1 MSKHCIMLLFLSL
14 IGIFLSAILLYFN
27 ARKYRSSIYLGAF
40 FLIVSLYGFNQ
51 WVLLY
56 SNSVLLVSL
65 VYTHIT
71 FLFYLIGPLLYWY
84 IRSVL
89 TDKVNLQKND
99 LFHLIPMVIYLVAS
113 LPYLFSSYSY
123 KVEVATSIVNV
134 PGYLGN
140 IKVTILSEIFSVSSV
155 YIFRPLLVWIY
166 TVWSIALFIRFL
178 IKNDKTLIFSHQKFM
193 TKWLSVL
200 LGFQFVLITSHL
212 LMMMETFLFDYD
224 NLFHTLNTL
233 QFLSVLAMAG
243 LLISPFFFP
252 GILYGL
258 PRLPESIL
266 ELQIR
271 VETKKIIDDV
281 KKNSPNFESDY
292 MQLIEHKSMSC
303 MKELQPY
310 LKPEFNLNQFSVLIQ
325 IPVHHV
331 TYFFREIKKQS
342 FSDFRNEWRVNHAKA
357 LILEPKSSNW
367 TLEAIGLQS
376 GFATRNTFFTA
387 FKKTEGISPST
398 FAIQS
403 RQTLF
408 NSEILY

>member
-1 MSKHCIMLLFLSL
+1 MLLFLSL
-14 IGIFLSAILLYFN
+14 IGIFLSLILLYFN

-40 FLIVSLYGFNQ
+40 FLTVSLYGFNQ

-56 SNSVLLVSL
+56 SDSVLMVSL

-71 FLFYLIGPLLYWY
+71 FLFYLIGPMLYWY

-89 TDKVNLQKND
+89 TDKVNLQKKD
-99 LFHLIPMVIYLVAS
+99 ILHLIPMLIYLLAAI
-113 LPYLFSSYSY
+113 PYIFGSYSH

-140 IKVTILSEIFSVSSV
+140 FKVTILSEIFSVSSV

-178 IKNDKTLIFSHQKFM
+178 IKNDKTLVFSHQKFM
-193 TKWLSVL
+193 TKWLFVL
-200 LGFQFVLITSHL
+200 LGFQFVLITCHL
-212 LMMMETFLFDYD
+212 LMLTETFLFDYD

-233 QFLSVLAMAG
+233 QFLSALAIAG

-258 PRLPESIL
+258 PRLPESAM
-266 ELQIR
+266 ELQANA
-271 VETKKIIDDV
+271 ETRKISDDAKKM
-281 KKNSPNFESDY
+281 SPNFEADY
-292 MQLIEHKSMSC
+292 MQLIELKAESC
-303 MKELQPY
+303 MKEQQPY
-310 LKPEFNLNQFSVLIQ
+310 LNTEFNLNQFSVLLQ
-325 IPVHHV
+325 IPAHHV
-331 TYFFREIKKQS
+331 TYFFREVKKQS
-342 FSDFRNEWRVNHAKA
+342 FSDFRNKFRVNHAKI
-357 LILEPKSSNW
+357 LILEPKSANL

-387 FKKTEGISPST
+387 FKKTEGISPSA
-398 FAIQS
+398 FAARTRLLS
-403 RQTLF
+403 L
-408 NSEILY
+408 